1 MKTIEKY
8 VFQSFLTAFFLTW
21 LVLSFVLT
29 IGLLVKIARLVVQ
42 GVSVQTIGQ
51 FMMIGFPETLTFTL
65 PLSLL
70 VSSLLV
76 FGRLSADSEIAAMRA
91 CGINLLSIMKYPLIF
106 AACCTLLGF
115 YVNNEIVPR
124 ANKMVNNMKSLI
136 TVDTGLKLLEP
147 GRVINEFPQIKL
159 YFTRKEGNWIYGLRA
174 NDFTDP
180 KVSRQITADKAL
192 ISTNGN
198 DIVLDMYNVSI
209 DPIDA
214 DRPGRAT
221 MGRFTHTI
229 RDAMKPLPVADKEKH
244 FTFKEMRGAFK
255 TLRENTLDLPEPVRQ
270 KYLSICRTLFQ
281 KRFAEA
287 FACICFVLVG
297 VPLGIKAHRKD
308 STIGMAISLIVAM
321 SHYLMIIA
329 ANELQK
335 SPAFYPHL
343 LMWLSAVLCFA
354 LAAVLIPRNL

>member
-29 IGLLVKIARLVVQ
+29 IGLLVQIAQFVVK
-42 GVSVQTIGQ
+42 GVSVQVIGQ
-51 FMMIGFPETLTFTL
+51 FMMVGFPKTLTFTL

-70 VSSLLV
+70 VSALLV
-76 FGRLSADSEIAAMRA
+76 FSRLSADSEISAMRA
-91 CGINLLSIMKYPLIF
+91 CGINLLTIMKYPLIF

-115 YVNNEIVPR
+115 YVNNEIAPR
-124 ANKMVNNMKSLI
+124 AHLMSNNMKSLI
-136 TVDTGLKLLEP
+136 SLDTGLKLLEP
-147 GRVINEFPQIKL
+147 GRVIDEFGKVTL
-159 YFTRKEGNWIYGLRA
+159 YFTRKEGNWIYDLRA
-174 NDFTDP
+174 NDFSDP
-180 KVSRQITADKAL
+180 RVTREITADKAL

-198 DIVLDMYNVSI
+198 DIVLEMYNVTI

-229 RDAMKPLPVADKEKH
+229 RDAMVPQQVIAKEKDL
-244 FTFKEMRGAFK
+244 TFMEMRKAIRD
-255 TLRENTLDLPEPVRQ
+255 LRGNTFEMSE
-270 KYLSICRTLFQ
+270 KYRKIRLSICETLFQ

-308 STIGMAISLIVAM
+308 STIGMAISLIVAL

-335 SPAFYPHL
+335 SPAYYPHL
-343 LMWLSAVLCFA
+343 LMWLSAVLCLA